1 MFRKYSQVVRR
12 IGCLVG
18 LILAVS
24 LHSVAF
30 AESTLDKLHTF
41 FQDVKTM
48 RADFKQTVLDA
59 RFQTAKSAT
68 GVLEI
73 QRPGKFRWDYKSPYE
88 QTIVADGKKLWIYD
102 KDLEQVTV
110 KPMNVVLGNTPAMLL
125 SGGQSLEK
133 NFEIKELSSHEAG
146 LEWLELLPKDRDANF
161 KNVRLGFGAK
171 YLEQMMLLDSF
182 DQTTQLIFTN
192 IQYNLKIDPQ
202 VFKFIPPKGVDVI
215 GDTE

>member
-110 KPMNVVLGNTPAMLL
+110 KPMNVVLGNSAAEDNHWRRI
-125 SGGQSLEK
+125 SK
-133 NFEIKELSSHEAG
+133 
-146 LEWLELLPKDRDANF
+146 
-161 KNVRLGFGAK
+161 
-171 YLEQMMLLDSF
+171 
-182 DQTTQLIFTN
+182 
-192 IQYNLKIDPQ
+192 
-202 VFKFIPPKGVDVI
+202 
-215 GDTE
+215 